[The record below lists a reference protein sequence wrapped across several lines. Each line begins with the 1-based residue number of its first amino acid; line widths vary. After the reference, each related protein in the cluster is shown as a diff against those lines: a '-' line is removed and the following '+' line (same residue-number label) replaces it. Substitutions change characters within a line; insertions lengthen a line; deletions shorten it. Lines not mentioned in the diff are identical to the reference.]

1 MLKDKKLPAQTQKDM
16 NRVYELAEGN
26 KKLLVR
32 KLLHEGSPEGICGRL
47 KRETPATK
55 KIIEN

>member
-1 MLKDKKLPAQTQKDM
+1 M

-32 KLLHEGSPEGICGRL
+32 KLLHEGSPKWICGRL

-55 KIIEN
+55 KIIEI

>member
-1 MLKDKKLPAQTQKDM
+1 M

-32 KLLHEGSPEGICGRL
+32 KLLHEGSPEGFVGSLSGKHRQQ
-47 KRETPATK
+47 K
-55 KIIEN
+55 KIIEI

>member
-1 MLKDKKLPAQTQKDM
+1 M

-32 KLLHEGSPEGICGRL
+32 KLLHEGSPEGFVGSLSGRHRQQKRLL
-47 KRETPATK
+47 KFEVVNLRTK
-55 KIIEN
+55 R